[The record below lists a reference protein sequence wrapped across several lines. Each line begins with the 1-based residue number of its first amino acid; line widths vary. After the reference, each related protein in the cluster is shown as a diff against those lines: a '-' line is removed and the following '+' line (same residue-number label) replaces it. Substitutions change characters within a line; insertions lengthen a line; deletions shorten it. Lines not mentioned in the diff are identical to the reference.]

1 MLTCKFCSWHS
12 NLLLSK
18 KWKCVK
24 YSAFSEHKVLP
35 LEVWHTSPA
44 LKHNLFQQQQ
54 KAFKLERAP
63 RHMWQK
69 CLGRHY
75 KILWI
80 PDQIKNIALRR
91 GKKESFLENQVIIES
106 LVLCVPVPETL
117 RKLCLP
123 VVLSLMWRMLTKPP
137 CSKWALSS
145 SASHAIASDTAN
157 NTPPISR
164 PAIFWLI
171 SEYGTKLE
179 RSPDKYI

>member
-1 MLTCKFCSWHS
+1 
-12 NLLLSK
+12 
-18 KWKCVK
+18 
-24 YSAFSEHKVLP
+24 
-35 LEVWHTSPA
+35 
-44 LKHNLFQQQQ
+44 
-54 KAFKLERAP
+54 
-63 RHMWQK
+63 MWQK

-80 PDQIKNIALRR
+80 PDQIKNMALRR

-179 RSPDKYI
+179 RSPDKYISDSLHWNCIWNYLLCWSDGIYMVFRQIMIYYYVSQVITRWKCLIHFACS